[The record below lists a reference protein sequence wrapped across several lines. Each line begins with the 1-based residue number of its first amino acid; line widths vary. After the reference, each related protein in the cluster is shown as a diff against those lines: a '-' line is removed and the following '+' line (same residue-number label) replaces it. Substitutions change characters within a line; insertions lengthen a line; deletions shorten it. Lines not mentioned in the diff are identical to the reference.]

1 MWVALINSLFPMPRK
16 FNTQVLIV
24 LASMAPGGFGAQQA
38 APGMRVWAVG
48 DYFRIDPTSGR
59 AFEAN
64 SFIFPDAPRGDP
76 KQASVVWDGEHK
88 RISIKAA
95 RNEIVSF
102 QLIVE
107 RASGAPLSRVDVKA
121 GELNGPARLPKQ
133 SVELFKEWYVNIER
147 RSAQDYSLGTG
158 WYPDALVPATRWSGK
173 LFPKSYILPFDVP
186 DLLNNIGPEQQN
198 QAVWVDVYVP
208 RDRQQAPPGTYEST
222 ITVTSEAG
230 DRIDLTLSLGV
241 WDFALPDETHL
252 AGNIHTDTEL
262 NTLAPELEVKYYQM
276 IRRHRLAMGV
286 LGYAPDT
293 KVDGADIQFDWTS
306 YDARLGK
313 YLDGSAFTEKYGYA
327 GPGYGVPIELL
338 ILPFDAYPVNTY
350 YNSQHVGWPYGKE
363 WKFYRPWPLDIPR
376 NGFTP
381 EYGEVWKKAFHAFQ
395 EHFDQHPAWNRTKP
409 IVFLLSL
416 DESYDEPSI
425 EKFLYY
431 GKLLKESGAKRLKF
445 RIDGS
450 YPMDTMDRLTD
461 VVDISILGVRSYVP
475 ERVQQLRKKG
485 VEDWFYTGMGITDG
499 DPLGCRALGW
509 VSWKYQARS
518 WTIWEFDFNS
528 LRAWM
533 YPETYSERNGEI
545 LNGQGFLIYRG
556 ETMGLDEPVASIRL
570 KLLRRGSQDY
580 EYCWLLAHKKGGR
593 AVADEIAN
601 AVIHEPMGKRGA
613 WGAPGMWSHNAEQ
626 WEQARFRMGDLIQKL
641 PEDLPK

>member
-1 MWVALINSLFPMPRK
+1 MSTRLGLVFLMPLSIWG
-16 FNTQVLIV
+16 QQP
-24 LASMAPGGFGAQQA
+24 APQ
-38 APGMRVWAVG
+38 MRVWAVG
-48 DYFRIDPTSGR
+48 DSFRIDATTGR

-64 SFIFPDAPRGDP
+64 SLVFPDAPGGKYRE
-76 KQASVVWDGEHK
+76 SSILWDGARK
-88 RISIKAA
+88 RISVKAA

-102 QLIVE
+102 QVIVE
-107 RASGAPLSRVDVKA
+107 RAAGAPLTGVDVKVGDLA
-121 GELNGPARLPKQ
+121 GPSGARLPHD
-133 SVELFKEWYVNIER
+133 SVELFKEWYVNITR

-158 WYPDALVPATRWSGK
+158 WYPDALIPCTHWTGK

-208 RDRQQAPPGTYEST
+208 KDRRQAPPGTYEST
-222 ITVTSEAG
+222 ISVSSDSG
-230 DRIDLTLSLGV
+230 DRVSLSLSLSV
-241 WDFALPDETHL
+241 WDFALPEETHL
-252 AGNIHTDTEL
+252 AGNIHTDTEIH
-262 NTLAPELEVKYYQM
+262 NLAPELEVKYYQM

-293 KVDGADIQFDWTS
+293 TVKGSDIQFDWTS

-313 YLDGSAFTEKYGYA
+313 YLDGSAFTEKYGYS
-327 GPGYGVPIELL
+327 GPGYGVPTELL
-338 ILPFDAYPVNTY
+338 ILPFDAYPTNDY
-350 YNSQHVGWPYGKE
+350 YNSRHVGWPYGKE
-363 WKFYRPWPLDIPR
+363 WKFYRPWPVEVPK
-376 NGFTP
+376 GGVTE
-381 EYGEVWKKAFHAFQ
+381 EYSEVWKKAFHAFQ
-395 EHFDQHPAWNRTKP
+395 EHFDRHPAWNRTKP

-416 DESYDEPSI
+416 DESYDDASVA
-425 EKFLYY
+425 KMLYY
-431 GKLLKESGAKRLKF
+431 GRLLKESGARRLKF

-450 YPMDTMDRLTD
+450 YPMDTMDRLAD

-485 VEDWFYTGMGITDG
+485 VEDWFYTGMGKTDG

-509 VSWKYQARS
+509 VSWKYGARS

-533 YPETYSERNGEI
+533 YPETYVEHNGDVQNGE
-545 LNGQGFLIYRG
+545 GFLIYRG

-580 EYCWLLAHKKGGR
+580 EYFWLLAQKKGGR
-593 AVADEIAN
+593 AIADQISN
-601 AVIHEPMGKRGA
+601 SIIHAPMGTNGA
-613 WGAPGMWSHNAEQ
+613 WGSPGMWSHDAED
-626 WEQARFRMGDLIQKL
+626 WERDRYRMGDLVQNL
-641 PEDLPK
+641 PDDLPK